1 MSKFKRRPDGTTYR
15 KRNPINEQFSPR
27 TLAMLESPAYRVMS
41 LAAHRVIARI
51 EIELCHH
58 GGNDNGRLPVTY
70 EDFIEYGIHHGS
82 IAAGIR
88 EAEALGFIRVTER
101 GRGGNRE
108 YHKPSLYGLTF
119 SYDCGTRDA
128 SPPNDWKKIKSIEEA
143 EQIARAARNAK
154 DKCAVEFGHRSWNVR
169 KARAKTK
176 ADTGKRAVST
186 PEGGRESKG
195 VSIPECGSTAS
206 GRKSVPLSISRVR
219 ERSERASNARDD
231 EAA

>member
-58 GGNDNGRLPVTY
+58 GGNDNG
-70 EDFIEYGIHHGS
+70 
-82 IAAGIR
+82 
-88 EAEALGFIRVTER
+88 
-101 GRGGNRE
+101 
-108 YHKPSLYGLTF
+108 
-119 SYDCGTRDA
+119 
-128 SPPNDWKKIKSIEEA
+128 
-143 EQIARAARNAK
+143 
-154 DKCAVEFGHRSWNVR
+154 
-169 KARAKTK
+169 
-176 ADTGKRAVST
+176 
-186 PEGGRESKG
+186 
-195 VSIPECGSTAS
+195 PECGSTAS

>member
-169 KARAKTK
+169 KARAKIK

-186 PEGGRESKG
+186 PECGRESKK
-195 VSIPECGSTAS
+195 VSTPKFGSTAS
-206 GRKSVPLSISRVR
+206 GRKSVRQSVR
-219 ERSERASNARDD
+219 ERSERTSNARDD